1 MPKKKKSTDD
11 ETNSKPVEPATL
23 AEKVA
28 SALPTVLKSSSDA
41 RTASIKL
48 GTTEYAGELAKQLLE
63 HAQKLEQLYTKMSE
77 ATSPGSNATDKD
89 LKALVNKLENLTAF
103 GAKAQVEVGNTKQHF
118 YLFKC

>member
-1 MPKKKKSTDD
+1 MPKKKKNAD
-11 ETNSKPVEPATL
+11 EDTSSKPVEPATL

-48 GTTEYAGELAKQLLE
+48 GTTEYAGELAKQLLD

-77 ATSPGSNATDKD
+77 ATSPGSSATDKD
-89 LKALVNKLENLTAF
+89 LKALVNKLESLTAF
-103 GAKAQVEVGNTKQHF
+103 GAKAQVGVGNTKQLVF
-118 YLFKC
+118 IF